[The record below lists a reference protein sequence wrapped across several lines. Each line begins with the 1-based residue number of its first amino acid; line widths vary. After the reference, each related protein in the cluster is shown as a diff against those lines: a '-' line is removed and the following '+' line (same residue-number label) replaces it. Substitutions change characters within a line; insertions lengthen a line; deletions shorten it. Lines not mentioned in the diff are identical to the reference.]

1 MNTNVKPQTVAFW
14 SFVPFCLAVCLLA
27 VALLGP
33 VAVSAQTPGPRS
45 SRSLSAE
52 EQAQINTA
60 ATEPAEAEPAAR
72 MSADELDSLVASIAL
87 YPDPLLIQV
96 LAASTYPLEVIQL
109 KQWMDKNKKLK
120 GKALADA
127 VTQKNWD
134 PSVQAL
140 SAFPA
145 VVAKLANDIEWTTD
159 LGNAFLAQQDDL
171 MDSVQTLRA
180 KAQANGAL
188 KSNDKQTV
196 GTEDTNNGKQ
206 AITIESA
213 QRDVV
218 YVPSYNTKYV
228 YRDSGSSSS
237 SSDSGD
243 SSYYSGYSGDSGY
256 SSGSD
261 DGYSYLAY
269 AAGAAAGA
277 AAGYYWGNY
286 NWRDGYAEVNYK
298 NSYNQNWNNKNNNWS
313 NNGNNSN
320 NANNWNNNASN
331 SNASKWSNN
340 GSNSNNNA
348 NTLSNRANNLNGSDR
363 SAQRATQGSG
373 RWQHDPSHRGNAPYA
388 NRDLGNRMEQA
399 NNRLAGGAGNR
410 ASQASGADAAN
421 QVARGNQPSQLSRT
435 NSGNQ
440 LARGNSTRPAGSGSA
455 RPSTRPPN
463 GGAPNRVGNRV
474 PSNWPSTA
482 RGGAFGPANGDVARA
497 FSGRGA
503 QSMGPQ
509 GAFRGGPPRGLNAGG
524 PPMRGGPPM
533 GGGFRGGPP
542 GGGFPGG
549 GPPMGGGPPPGG
561 PPMGGAPP
569 PPPPPPP

>member
-1 MNTNVKPQTVAFW
+1 MKSESNMNTNIKPHPVPSW
-14 SFVPFCLAVCLLA
+14 SFVPFRVAVCLLS
-27 VALLGP
+27 VALLG
-33 VAVSAQTPGPRS
+33 AAAAGAAQTPG
-45 SRSLSAE
+45 LSPE
-52 EQAQINTA
+52 GQTQINTSS
-60 ATEPAEAEPAAR
+60 TEPAEAEPAAR
-72 MSADELDSLVASIAL
+72 ISADELAALVASIAL

-127 VTQKNWD
+127 VTQQNWD
-134 PSVQAL
+134 PSVQGL

-145 VVAKLANDIEWTTD
+145 VVDKLANDIQWTTD

-180 KAQANGAL
+180 KAQANGVL

-196 GTEDTNNGKQ
+196 GTEDTNDGKQ

-243 SSYYSGYSGDSGY
+243 SSYSNYSGYSGDSGY

-286 NWRDGYAEVNYK
+286 NWRDGYPEVNYK
-298 NSYNQNWNNKNNNWS
+298 NYYNQNWNNKNNNWS

-320 NANNWNNNASN
+320 NANNWNNSASN
-331 SNASKWSNN
+331 S
-340 GSNSNNNA
+340 
-348 NTLSNRANNLNGSDR
+348 R
-363 SAQRATQGSG
+363 SAQRATQGTG

-410 ASQASGADAAN
+410 PSQASGASAAN
-421 QVARGNQPSQLSRT
+421 QLARGNQPSQLSRA

-463 GGAPNRVGNRV
+463 GGAPNRVGNRI
-474 PSNWPSTA
+474 PSNWPSSA

-509 GAFRGGPPRGLNAGG
+509 GGFRGGPPRGLNAGG
-524 PPMRGGPPM
+524 PPMRGGPP

-549 GPPMGGGPPPGG
+549 GPPMGG

-569 PPPPPPP
+569 PPPPPGP

>member
-1 MNTNVKPQTVAFW
+1 MKPESNMNTNIKSHSSW
-14 SFVPFCLAVCLLA
+14 SFVPLCLAVCLLG
-27 VALLGP
+27 LTL
-33 VAVSAQTPGPRS
+33 PGPLAVDAAQPPGLS
-45 SRSLSAE
+45 SSPGLSSE
-52 EQAQINTA
+52 GQTQINTT
-60 ATEPAEAEPAAR
+60 ATEPADAEPTAR
-72 MSADELDSLVASIAL
+72 MSSDELASLVAPIAL
-87 YPDPLLIQV
+87 YPDPILIQV
-96 LAASTYPLEVIQL
+96 LAASTYPLEVVRL

-120 GKALADA
+120 GKELADA
-127 VTQKNWD
+127 VSQQNWD

-140 SAFPA
+140 SAFPTI
-145 VVAKLANDIEWTTD
+145 VDKLANDIEWTTD
-159 LGNAFLAQQDDL
+159 LGNAFLTQQDDL
-171 MDSVQTLRA
+171 MDAVQTLRA
-180 KAQANGAL
+180 KAQANGVL

-196 GTEDTNNGKQ
+196 GTEATNEGAL

-218 YVPSYNTKYV
+218 YVPSYNTQYV

-243 SSYYSGYSGDSGY
+243 SNYSNYSGDSGY

-269 AAGAAAGA
+269 AAGAATGA
-277 AAGYYWGNY
+277 AAAYYWGNY

-298 NSYNQNWNNKNNNWS
+298 NYYNQNRNNKNNNWS

-320 NANNWNNNASN
+320 NAKNWSNNASN
-331 SNASKWSNN
+331 SNSNASNWSNK
-340 GSNSNNNA
+340 A
-348 NTLSNRANNLNGSDR
+348 NYLNGSDR
-363 SAQRATQGSG
+363 SAQRATQGTG
-373 RWQHDPSHRGNAPYA
+373 QWQHDPSHRGNAPYG
-388 NRDLGNRMEQA
+388 NRDLANRMEQA
-399 NNRLAGGAGNR
+399 NNRLGGGAGNR
-410 ASQASGADAAN
+410 ASQASGTNGAD
-421 QVARGNQPSQLSRT
+421 QLARSSRASQLSRT
-435 NSGNQ
+435 NPGNQ
-440 LARGNSTRPAGSGSA
+440 LTRGSSARPAGSGSA

-463 GGAPNRVGNRV
+463 SGAPNRVGNRV

-482 RGGAFGPANGDVARA
+482 RGGAFGPSNGNLARS

-509 GAFRGGPPRGLNAGG
+509 SGFRGGPPRGLNAGG
-524 PPMRGGPPM
+524 PPMGAGFRGGPP

-549 GPPMGGGPPPGG
+549 GPPMGGFPGGG

-569 PPPPPPP
+569 PPPPGP

>member
-1 MNTNVKPQTVAFW
+1 
-14 SFVPFCLAVCLLA
+14 
-27 VALLGP
+27 
-33 VAVSAQTPGPRS
+33 
-45 SRSLSAE
+45 
-52 EQAQINTA
+52 
-60 ATEPAEAEPAAR
+60 
-72 MSADELDSLVASIAL
+72 
-87 YPDPLLIQV
+87 
-96 LAASTYPLEVIQL
+96 
-109 KQWMDKNKKLK
+109 MDKNKKLK

-127 VTQKNWD
+127 VTQQNWD

-145 VVAKLANDIEWTTD
+145 VVDKLANDIQWTTD

-180 KAQANGAL
+180 KAQANGVL

-196 GTEDTNNGKQ
+196 GTEDTNEGKQ
-206 AITIESA
+206 AITIEPA

-218 YVPSYNTKYV
+218 YVPTYNTQYV

-243 SSYYSGYSGDSGY
+243 SGYSNYSGYAGDSGY

-286 NWRDGYAEVNYK
+286 NWRDGNAEVNYK
-298 NSYNQNWNNKNNNWS
+298 NYYNQNGNNKNNNWS

-320 NANNWNNNASN
+320 NNAKNWSNNGNSSNNAKNWSNNAGNSN
-331 SNASKWSNN
+331 SNASNWSNK
-340 GSNSNNNA
+340 
-348 NTLSNRANNLNGSDR
+348 ANNLNGSDR
-363 SAQRATQGSG
+363 SAQRATQGTG
-373 RWQHDPSHRGNAPYA
+373 KWQHDPSHRGNAPYS
-388 NRDLGNRMEQA
+388 NRDLSSRMEQA
-399 NNRLAGGAGNR
+399 SNRLAEGAGNR
-410 ASQASGADAAN
+410 SSE
-421 QVARGNQPSQLSRT
+421 LSRA
-435 NSGNQ
+435 NAGNQ
-440 LARGNSTRPAGSGSA
+440 LGRGNSARPSGGGSA

-463 GGAPNRVGNRV
+463 SAAPNRVGNRT
-474 PSNWPSTA
+474 PSNWPGTA
-482 RGGAFGPANGDVARA
+482 RGGAFGPSNGNLARS

-503 QSMGPQ
+503 QSLGQ
-509 GAFRGGPPRGLNAGG
+509 GGLRGGPPRGLNAGG
-524 PPMRGGPPM
+524 PP

-542 GGGFPGG
+542 GGGFPRG
-549 GPPMGGGPPPGG
+549 GPPMGGGFPGGGPPMGG

>member
-1 MNTNVKPQTVAFW
+1 MNTNAQPQTVAFW
-14 SFVPFCLAVCLLA
+14 KFAACSFAVCLLGI
-27 VALLGP
+27 ALLGA
-33 VAVSAQTPGPRS
+33 VAVSAQTLAPGAGP
-45 SRSLSAE
+45 E
-52 EQAQINTA
+52 GQTQINTT
-60 ATEPAEAEPAAR
+60 ATDSAEAETGAKL
-72 MSADELDSLVASIAL
+72 SADELDSMVAPIAL

-109 KQWMDKNKKLK
+109 KQWMNKSKKLK

-127 VTQKNWD
+127 VAQKNWD

-145 VVAKLANDIEWTTD
+145 VVDKLANDIEWTTD

-196 GTEDTNNGKQ
+196 GTENTNNGKQ
-206 AITIESA
+206 AITIEPA

-218 YVPSYNTKYV
+218 YVPTYNTQYV

-237 SSDSGD
+237 STDSGD
-243 SSYYSGYSGDSGY
+243 SSYSNYSGYSGDSGYSGY

-269 AAGAAAGA
+269 AAGAATGA

-286 NWRDGYAEVNYK
+286 NWRDGNAEVNYK
-298 NSYNQNWNNKNNNWS
+298 NYYNQNWNNKNNNWS

-320 NANNWNNNASN
+320 NARNWSNNASN
-331 SNASKWSNN
+331 SNSNAGNWSKK
-340 GSNSNNNA
+340 
-348 NTLSNRANNLNGSDR
+348 ANNLNGSDR
-363 SAQRATQGSG
+363 SAQRATQGTG
-373 RWQHDPSHRGNAPYA
+373 KWQHDPSHRGNAPYS
-388 NRDLGNRMEQA
+388 NRDLANRMEQA

-410 ASQASGADAAN
+410 ASQASRTNGAD
-421 QVARGNQPSQLSRT
+421 QLARSNRASQLSRV

-440 LARGNSTRPAGSGSA
+440 LARGNSARSAGSGSA

-463 GGAPNRVGNRV
+463 AGAANRVGNRV
-474 PSNWPSTA
+474 PSTWPSTA
-482 RGGAFGPANGDVARA
+482 RGGAFGPSNGNLARS

-503 QSMGPQ
+503 QSLGPQ
-509 GAFRGGPPRGLNAGG
+509 GGFRGGPPRGLNAGV
-524 PPMRGGPPM
+524 PPGGGFRGAPP

-549 GPPMGGGPPPGG
+549 GPPMGGGFPGGG

-569 PPPPPPP
+569 PPPPPGP

>member
-1 MNTNVKPQTVAFW
+1 MNTNIKPHPVPSW
-14 SFVPFCLAVCLLA
+14 SFVPFSLAVWLLG

-33 VAVSAQTPGPRS
+33 LAVDAAQIPGS
-45 SRSLSAE
+45 SSSPSLSS
-52 EQAQINTA
+52 QGQTQINTT

-72 MSADELDSLVASIAL
+72 MSADELDSLVAPIAL

-120 GKALADA
+120 GKAVVDA
-127 VTQKNWD
+127 VAQKNWD

-145 VVAKLANDIEWTTD
+145 VVAKLANEIEWTTD

-180 KAQANGAL
+180 RAQANGAL

-196 GTEDTNNGKQ
+196 GTEDTNDGKQ

-213 QRDVV
+213 QRDVL
-218 YVPSYNTKYV
+218 YVPSYNTQYV

-243 SSYYSGYSGDSGY
+243 SSYSNYSGYSGSSGY
-256 SSGSD
+256 SSGS

-269 AAGAAAGA
+269 AAGAAAG
-277 AAGYYWGNY
+277 YTWGNY

-298 NSYNQNWNNKNNNWS
+298 NYYNQNWNNKNNNWS

-320 NANNWNNNASN
+320 NNARNW
-331 SNASKWSNN
+331 
-340 GSNSNNNA
+340 
-348 NTLSNRANNLNGSDR
+348 SNRANNLNGSDR
-363 SAQRATQGSG
+363 SAQRATQGTG
-373 RWQHDPSHRGNAPYA
+373 RWQHDPSHRGNAPYG
-388 NRDLGNRMEQA
+388 NRDLANRMEQA

-410 ASQASGADAAN
+410 ASQASGANAAN
-421 QVARGNQPSQLSRT
+421 QVARGNRPSQAART
-435 NSGNQ
+435 NPGNQ
-440 LARGNSTRPAGSGSA
+440 LARGNSSHPPGAGGGA
-455 RPSTRPPN
+455 RSSTRPPN
-463 GGAPNRVGNRV
+463 GGAPNRVGNRI

-482 RGGAFGPANGDVARA
+482 RGGAFGPANGNVARA

-503 QSMGPQ
+503 QSLGPQ
-509 GAFRGGPPRGLNAGG
+509 GGFRGGPSRGLSAGG
-524 PPMRGGPPM
+524 PPMRGGPP
-533 GGGFRGGPP
+533 GGDFRGGPP

-549 GPPMGGGPPPGG
+549 GPPMGGGFPGGG

-569 PPPPPPP
+569 PPPGP